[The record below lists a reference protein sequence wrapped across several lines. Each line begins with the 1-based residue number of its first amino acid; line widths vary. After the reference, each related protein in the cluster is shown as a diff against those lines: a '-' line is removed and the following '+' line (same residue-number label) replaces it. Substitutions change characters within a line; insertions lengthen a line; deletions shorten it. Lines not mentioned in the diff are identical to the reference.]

1 MKITD
6 LNDFYFYIGNTFS
19 NGVEYDI
26 LATNKGIE
34 IDGDIDGEYDDNDII
49 DAHDLCNAIDDAIL
63 NCDTLTNEEK
73 NELGTYL
80 GADVAIKKWWEENY
94 E

>member
-6 LNDFYFYIGNTFS
+6 LKKFSFYIGNPLEDED
-19 NGVEYDI
+19 VEVV
-26 LATNKGIE
+26 ATNEGIT
-34 IDGDIDGEYDDNDII
+34 IDGEVDGKYDDNDII

-63 NCDTLTNEEK
+63 NCSTLSQEDK
-73 NELGTYL
+73 DELGTYL
-80 GADVAIKKWWEENY
+80 GAEIDIKAWWEENY

>member
-1 MKITD
+1 MKIND
-6 LNDFYFYIGNTFS
+6 LDYFRFNIGNTED
-19 NGVEYDI
+19 GYDVV
-26 LATNKGIE
+26 ATNLGIE
-34 IDGDIDGEYDDNDII
+34 IDGKIDGDYDDNDIL

-63 NCDTLTNEEK
+63 NCTTLSVDDM

-80 GADVAIKKWWEENY
+80 GAEIDIKDWWEEKY

>member
-1 MKITD
+1 MKFTD
-6 LNDFYFYIGNTFS
+6 LENFSFYIGNTS
-19 NGVEYDI
+19 EGLDVV
-26 LATNKGIE
+26 ATNNGIE
-34 IDGDIDGEYDDNDII
+34 IDGEVNGEYDDCYEDIV

-63 NCDTLTNEEK
+63 NCSSLSEEDR

-80 GADVAIKKWWEENY
+80 GADIDIKNWWEVNY

>member
-6 LNDFYFYIGNTFS
+6 LEDFRFNIGNTFN
-19 NGVEYDI
+19 NGEEYDVV
-26 LATNKGIE
+26 ATKKGIE
-34 IDGDIDGEYDDNDII
+34 IDGDVDGEYDDNDIV

-63 NCDTLTNEEK
+63 NCDTLTSEEK

-80 GADVAIKKWWEENY
+80 GADTDIENWWKENY

>member
-1 MKITD
+1 MQITD
-6 LNDFYFYIGNTFS
+6 LKDFSFYIGNT
-19 NGVEYDI
+19 NEGLDVV
-26 LATNKGIE
+26 ATNEGIAIDDE
-34 IDGDIDGEYDDNDII
+34 IDGKYDDNDII

-63 NCDTLTNEEK
+63 NCSSLSEEDK

-80 GADVAIKKWWEENY
+80 GADISIKNWWENNY

>member
-6 LNDFYFYIGNTFS
+6 LGKFSFCIGNLLEDED
-19 NGVEYDI
+19 VEVV
-26 LATNKGIE
+26 ATNEGIT
-34 IDGDIDGEYDDNDII
+34 IDGEVDGKYDDNDII

-63 NCDTLTNEEK
+63 NCSTLTQEEK
-73 NELGTYL
+73 DELGTYL
-80 GADVAIKKWWEENY
+80 GADITIKDWWEDNY